1 MAFITWHSIR
11 ASQWR
16 QHQASQGYMQ
26 RHSRQS
32 VAWALDEQSSKRLQE
47 RKDWKADDKFL
58 NDELDKDSYNRIV
71 LKTKERQKELEE
83 RISMLQ
89 IENRKAMEPKLKYSI
104 DLISNL
110 GDFIENAPLEVKI
123 KLLGSMF
130 PQKIEY
136 DGKKYRTTEYNQ
148 VLDLIYHETNKLR
161 GGDNEK
167 TEEDCSS
174 SASVP

>member
-1 MAFITWHSIR
+1 
-11 ASQWR
+11 
-16 QHQASQGYMQ
+16 MQ

-110 GDFIENAPLEVKI
+110 GDFVENAPLEVKI

-161 GGDNEK
+161 GNENE
-167 TEEDCSS
+167 TAEEDCSS